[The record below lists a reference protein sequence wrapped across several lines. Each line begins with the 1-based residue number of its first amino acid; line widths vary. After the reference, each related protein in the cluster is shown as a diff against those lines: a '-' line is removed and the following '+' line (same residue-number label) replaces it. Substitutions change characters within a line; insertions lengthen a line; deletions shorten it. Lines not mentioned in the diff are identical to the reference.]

1 MLLHLPQP
9 HFCPEKLSPKVDHFK
24 VFQLWQDQQNHKI
37 LESLT
42 EFSLSPG
49 KKKKKNTS
57 PFVMGLRT

>member
-49 KKKKKNTS
+49 KKNQKTTL